1 MKLYCDPISTTSR
14 PVMLFIA
21 EQGLEVEQVHV
32 DLMSGG
38 HQDPAYLAINPNG
51 LVPFLVDDDFS
62 LGESSAILK
71 YLADKFGSRAYPT
84 ELRAR
89 ARVNEA
95 LDWFN
100 TQFHECYCLFACYP
114 HMGVPHGADPDL
126 LKRLITYGEAH
137 AGRWLEILDQHML
150 GDRPYVC
157 GEEITLADYL
167 GASFVRL
174 GELGDFDLSPYR
186 NIRRWLAR
194 LNNRPQWDAGYAGF
208 LGLVAAIRGPTQA
221 AA

>member
-1 MKLYCDPISTTSR
+1 MI
-14 PVMLFIA
+14 FIA
-21 EQGLEVEQVHV
+21 ELGLDVELIPV
-32 DLMSGG
+32 DLLVGA
-38 HQDPAYLAINPNG
+38 HHDPVYLEINPNG

-62 LGESSAILK
+62 LGESSAILR
-71 YLADKFGSRAYPT
+71 YLADKFGARAYPS
-84 ELRAR
+84 ELKTR

-126 LKRLITYGEAH
+126 LKSLITYGEAH
-137 AGRWLEILDQHML
+137 AGRWLTILDEHML
-150 GDRPYVC
+150 GDRAYVC
-157 GEEITLADYL
+157 GHEISLADYL

-194 LNNRPQWDAGYAGF
+194 LNARPHWDAGYAGF
-208 LGLVAAIRGPTQA
+208 QGLVAAIRAPTQA